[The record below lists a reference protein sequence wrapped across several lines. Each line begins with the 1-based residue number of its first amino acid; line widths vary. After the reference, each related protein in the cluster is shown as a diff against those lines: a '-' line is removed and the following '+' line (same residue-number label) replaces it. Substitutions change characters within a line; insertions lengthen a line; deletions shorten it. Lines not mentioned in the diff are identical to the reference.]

1 MVLSYC
7 FSENV
12 IIERFTYFSLVF
24 EAMASSNRL
33 TLWVLNLHQAI
44 SSSLKNWFSLI
55 KRQRFL
61 AASSENS
68 SCGILILFK
77 GIDKSVVKWFDLSPA
92 VSWLKSCYVK
102 ICLFAVYLT
111 LIRLSTVNLLSFN
124 NSINAPRLSLPI

>member
-44 SSSLKNWFSLI
+44 SNSLKNWFSLI